1 MCTYANAA
9 FIDSW
14 VLVLPAHTVFVKLLT
29 RPRASQKSPFQCIL
43 APTALACEPLQA
55 EKKLLRDPV
64 ARPRQRGHCGEE
76 YVMITDDGYNFAL
89 PSVHQHPE
97 ECATMIA
104 RDIMTRKV
112 CTIHP
117 EASAQ
122 EAAQLL
128 DQMRI
133 SGLPVVD
140 EDGKIIGIITEAD
153 IISKVDRE
161 GLGVAEIMSNE
172 VIFVSEETSVS
183 EIAMLLTDRKIKR
196 VPVVNDGKLVG
207 IVSRAD
213 IVHAVAQG
221 HLIIRPW

>member
-1 MCTYANAA
+1 
-9 FIDSW
+9 
-14 VLVLPAHTVFVKLLT
+14 
-29 RPRASQKSPFQCIL
+29 
-43 APTALACEPLQA
+43 
-55 EKKLLRDPV
+55 
-64 ARPRQRGHCGEE
+64 
-76 YVMITDDGYNFAL
+76 
-89 PSVHQHPE
+89 
-97 ECATMIA
+97 MIA

-117 EASAQ
+117 KASAQ

-161 GLGVAEIMSNE
+161 GLSVADIMSHE
-172 VIFVSEETSVS
+172 VTFVSEETSVS